1 MKQQNTVNLD
11 NFYLSNRFNL
21 RNLRLKNQ
29 LAAAKPLA
37 KTGQSK
43 ITNYAKRTQFSKK
56 SNGCNIGNN
65 NELRRK
71 IDNGHLVKT
80 NPNEPKQSQFK
91 PETKPKQT
99 QSNPNFGLFN
109 FLVSPYNRATGLI

>member
-1 MKQQNTVNLD
+1 MKDMKQQNTVNLG

-43 ITNYAKRTQFSKK
+43 PTNYAKRTQFFKK
-56 SNGCNIGNN
+56 SNAYNRSFENG
-65 NELRRK
+65 LQQK
-71 IDNGHLVKT
+71 MHNGHLVKT
-80 NPNEPKQSQFK
+80 NPNKA
-91 PETKPKQT
+91 
-99 QSNPNFGLFN
+99 NL
-109 FLVSPYNRATGLI
+109 